1 MQGFDF
7 APLYRSSIG
16 FDRMFNLLDN
26 LSKGENKAPS
36 YPPYNIEVT
45 GEDRYRITLAVAG
58 FQQSELEIEAEQN
71 KLSIKGRKASK
82 DDDDGRYLHRGIA
95 TRDFERNFQLAD
107 YVNVESARYENGLLH
122 IELYRELPERMKP
135 RTIAISCDENKELA
149 N

>member
-26 LSKGENKAPS
+26 LSKGEGKAPS
-36 YPPYNIEVT
+36 YPPYNIELT

-82 DDDDGRYLHRGIA
+82 DDDGRYLHRGIA
-95 TRDFERNFQLAD
+95 TRDFERHFQLAD

-135 RTIAISCDENKELA
+135 RNIAIDYHEAKNLSN
-149 N
+149 

>member
-7 APLYRSSIG
+7 APLYRSSVG

-36 YPPYNIEVT
+36 YPPYNIELT

-58 FQQSELEIEAEQN
+58 FEQSELEIEAEQN
-71 KLSIKGRKASK
+71 KLSVKGRKGNK
-82 DDDDGRYLHRGIA
+82 EDEGRYLHRGIA
-95 TRDFERNFQLAD
+95 TRDFERHFQLAD

-122 IELYRELPERMKP
+122 IDLFRELPERMKP
-135 RTIAISCDENKELA
+135 RSIAIGCDSA
-149 N
+149 NNVAN

>member
-26 LSKGENKAPS
+26 LSKGESKAPS
-36 YPPYNIEVT
+36 YPPYNIELT

-58 FQQSELEIEAEQN
+58 FEQNELEIEAEQN
-71 KLSIKGRKASK
+71 KLSIKGRKANK
-82 DDDDGRYLHRGIA
+82 ENEGRYLHRGIA
-95 TRDFERNFQLAD
+95 TRDFERHFQLAD

-122 IELYRELPERMKP
+122 IDLFRELPERMKP
-135 RTIAISCDENKELA
+135 RTIAISCDDTNNVA